1 VLPRN
6 VTGAI
11 AGAVVP
17 MIGWANFFMVTCLSA
32 VPGLIVLVFLREP
45 LNELAAR
52 EAASAKH

>member
-1 VLPRN
+1 
-6 VTGAI
+6 
-11 AGAVVP
+11 
-17 MIGWANFFMVTCLSA
+17 